1 MREMLYKTSY
11 NSGLNSFVV
20 EKATTESTISIE
32 IYKVKGDHKT
42 EIGNIHFQNIGEEYV
57 SPYLN
62 WYNLIFCSNSYGPA
76 PDYEYMNCAVQ
87 EGKKT
92 AATIYM
98 NAQSDEGKQLI
109 SSLPPDC
116 SALPYGENMIYVFHK
131 GRLGAFFDFDRIK
144 SLYEKH
150 GVFNLDWRKISELFQ
165 KDLSYFAD
173 EKKCG
178 FSLQSGGCRAE
189 MIVTGLLLGY
199 PIESTVAL
207 L

>member
-32 IYKVKGDHKT
+32 IYKIKGDHKA

-57 SPYLN
+57 SPFLS

-76 PDYEYMNCAVQ
+76 PDYEYMNRAVQ

-109 SSLPPDC
+109 SALPLDC
-116 SALPYGENMIYVFHK
+116 SALPYGENIIYVFHK
-131 GRLGAFFDFDRIK
+131 GRLGDFFDFDRIK

-150 GVFNLDWRKISELFQ
+150 GVFSVDWRKVSELFQ
-165 KDLSYFAD
+165 KDLSFFGD